1 MTAMR
6 SGLLCASALAS
17 LLAFNSTP
25 ALAQDAEVSEIV
37 VTGSR
42 IARKDYVSESPIVT
56 VGQEQIAA
64 VGMVTI
70 ENTLNQL
77 PQFTPSNG
85 SGTNTTN
92 FVTTPGQA
100 YANLRGLGPTRT
112 LVLIDGRRVVAG
124 NPNAVVDLNT
134 LPTFLV
140 DTVETITGGASAVYG
155 SDAIA
160 GVVNF
165 KLKRNFD
172 GLQVDAQFGATE
184 QNDAGQLTA
193 SVGWGH
199 NFADGRGNLAVAA
212 TYDKREGL
220 LASDRDWS
228 AVGYSI
234 LATGLTPSGAA
245 TIPDGRFDP
254 ASNTGGAANLPSQ
267 AAMNAVFGAYGFAPG
282 TVARGASLSFNA
294 DGSLFST
301 APVTNYKGVRD
312 AGFSPTSYTFNSAAY
327 RYLNLPLERW
337 SLYASGHYDLSDNL
351 EAYGTASYTTYDV
364 SRQLGPASASDG
376 AFPGPDIVV
385 PVTNPFI
392 PTDLRTLLAS
402 RADPTA
408 AFYPRRAFNEVG
420 GRLSNNT
427 YETMQ
432 LVAGLRGALPI
443 KDWKWDLYA
452 SYGQMDHTENQFG
465 NVSRAAM
472 RTLTFAP
479 DGGAAICGGFNI
491 FGAGKVSPGCAAY
504 IAREVT
510 NSTTIK
516 QTVVEGYATGSL
528 IDLPAG
534 ALKFSA
540 GAQYRKDDF
549 DYAPDL
555 KLRGPDIVGFNPAV
569 PVSGDITS
577 KEVYAELL
585 VPVLADLPLIES
597 LDITLGGRIADYST
611 TGQVSAYKA
620 DLTWKPASGLLIR
633 GGYQR
638 AVRAPNIAELFSPA
652 SLGFVGIGSPG
663 TGTTAGDPCDVRSS
677 YRVGASG
684 TAVRGLC
691 LSQGVPSAIIDTF
704 NQASTQVEII
714 GGGNRNL
721 REETADSFT
730 AGAVWSPP
738 VDQPFLR
745 SFSVSL
751 DYYRI
756 EVADVVGTIGVP
768 TILASCFNADGSNPG
783 LSSANFYCQQ
793 FTRLSSGQITG
804 VAQTQ
809 VNLASVKTS
818 GIDAQLDWGFDLAD
832 LGLPENAGALAFNL
846 VVTKLDSFERQA
858 RPNGAFVDYA
868 GTIGADLSG
877 GALPEW
883 KSVLSATWAVGPVRT
898 ALRWRH
904 IAAMTDARSVP
915 TFSPT
920 AVNTPDYDVYDL
932 SGSWKID
939 DRVTL
944 RAGINNLEDKDP
956 PYFTSYPNSNT
967 DPSSFDI
974 LGRRVFVGINA
985 KF

>member
-1 MTAMR
+1 MTTAN
-6 SGLLCASALAS
+6 LLCASALAG
-17 LLAFNSTP
+17 LLTFNAAP
-25 ALAQDAEVSEIV
+25 ALALDAEVSEIV

-134 LPTFLV
+134 VPTFLV

-165 KLKRNFD
+165 KLKRNFQ

-199 NFADGRGNLAVAA
+199 NFADGRGNLAIAA

-234 LATGLTPSGAA
+234 LTTGLTPSGAA

-254 ASNTGGAANLPSQ
+254 ASNAGGAANLPSQ
-267 AAMNAVFGAYGFAPG
+267 AVMNTVFGAYGFAPG
-282 TVARGASLSFNA
+282 AVARGASLSFNA

-301 APVTNYKGVRD
+301 APVNNYKGVRD

-327 RYLNLPLERW
+327 RYLNLPLQRW
-337 SLYASGHYDLSDNL
+337 SLYASGRYDLADSL

-408 AFYPRRAFNEVG
+408 AFYPRRAFKEVG

-427 YETMQ
+427 YRTTQ
-432 LVAGLRGALPI
+432 IVAGLRGALPI
-443 KDWKWDLYA
+443 KDWNWDLYA
-452 SYGQMDHTENQFG
+452 SYGQMDHTEDQFG

-472 RTLTFAP
+472 RALTFAP
-479 DGGAAICGGFNI
+479 DGGVAICGGFNI
-491 FGAGKVSPGCAAY
+491 FGAGKVSPGCAAH
-504 IAREVT
+504 IARDVT
-510 NSTTIK
+510 NSTTIQ
-516 QTVVEGYATGSL
+516 QTVVEGYTTGSL

-534 ALKFSA
+534 PLKFSA

-549 DYAPDL
+549 DYSPDL
-555 KLRGPDIVGFNPAV
+555 QLRGPDIVGFNPAV

-585 VPVLADLPLIES
+585 VPVLADLPLVES

-620 DLTWKPASGLLIR
+620 DLTWKPVTSLLIR

-638 AVRAPNIAELFSPA
+638 AVRAPNIAELFSPR

-663 TGTTAGDPCDVRSS
+663 TGATAGDPCDVRSS
-677 YRVGASG
+677 FRTGASG
-684 TAVRGLC
+684 AAVKTLC
-691 LSQGVPSAIIDTF
+691 LSQGVPTAIIDTF
-704 NQASTQVEII
+704 NQASTQVEIV
-714 GGGNRNL
+714 GGGNPDL
-721 REETADSFT
+721 TEEAADSFT
-730 AGAVWSPP
+730 AGAVWSPT
-738 VDQPFLR
+738 VDAPFLR
-745 SFSVSL
+745 RFSVSL
-751 DYYRI
+751 DYYKI

-783 LSSANFYCQQ
+783 LSNANFYCQQ
-793 FTRLSSGQITG
+793 FTRLASGQITG

-818 GIDAQLDWGFDLAD
+818 GIDAQVDWGFGLAD
-832 LGLPENAGALAFNL
+832 LGLGENAGTLAFNL
-846 VVTKLDSFERQA
+846 VITMLDSFERQA
-858 RPNGAFVDYA
+858 RPNAAFVDYA
-868 GTIGADLSG
+868 GTIGAELSG

-898 ALRWRH
+898 TLRWRH
-904 IAAMTDARSVP
+904 IAAMSDARSVP
-915 TFSPT
+915 TFSST

>member
-1 MTAMR
+1 MKTMR

-17 LLAFNSTP
+17 LVAFGATP
-25 ALAQDAEVSEIV
+25 VLAQDAEVSEIV

-56 VGQEQIAA
+56 VGADQIAA

-134 LPTFLV
+134 VPTFLV

-165 KLKRNFD
+165 KLKRNFE

-199 NFADGRGNLAVAA
+199 NFDRGNIAAAV

-220 LASDRDWS
+220 TAADRDWS

-234 LATGLTPSGAA
+234 LTTGLTPSGAA

-254 ASNTGGAANLPSQ
+254 ASNAGGAANLPSQ

-301 APVTNYKGVRD
+301 APVNNYKGVQGP
-312 AGFSPTSYTFNSAAY
+312 GFSAASYTFNSAAY

-337 SLYASGHYDLSDNL
+337 SLYATGRYDLTDAV

-392 PTDLRTLLAS
+392 PADLRTLLAS

-408 AFYPRRAFNEVG
+408 AFYPRRAFTEVG

-427 YETMQ
+427 YETTQ
-432 LVAGLRGALPI
+432 LLAGLRGVLPI
-443 KDWKWDLYA
+443 RDWKWDLYA
-452 SYGQMDHTENQFG
+452 SYGQMDHTEHQFG

-479 DGGAAICGGFNI
+479 DGGVAICGGFNI

-504 IAREVT
+504 IARDVT
-510 NSTTIK
+510 NATTIK
-516 QTVVEGYATGSL
+516 QTVVEGYTTGSL

-540 GAQYRKDDF
+540 GGQYRKDDF

-555 KLRGPDIVGFNPAV
+555 LLRGPDIVGFNPAV

-597 LDITLGGRIADYST
+597 LDLALGGRVADYST
-611 TGQVSAYKA
+611 TGRVSAYKA
-620 DLTWKPASGLLIR
+620 DLTWKPVSGLLIR

-638 AVRAPNIAELFSPA
+638 AVRAPNIAELFSPQ

-677 YRVGASG
+677 YRTGASG
-684 TAVRGLC
+684 AAVRSLC
-691 LSQGVPSAIIDTF
+691 LSQGVPTAIIDTF
-704 NQASTQVEII
+704 NQASTQVEIT
-714 GGGNRNL
+714 GGGNPDL
-721 REETADSFT
+721 TEETADSFT
-730 AGAVWSPP
+730 AGAVWSPA
-738 VDQPFLR
+738 VDRPFLR
-745 SFSVSL
+745 RFSISL
-751 DYYRI
+751 DYYKI

-783 LSSANFYCQQ
+783 LSNANFYCEQ
-793 FTRLSSGQITG
+793 FTRLGSGQITG

-809 VNLASVKTS
+809 VNLASVKTY
-818 GIDAQLDWGFDLAD
+818 GLDGQVDWGFDLAD
-832 LGLPENAGALAFNL
+832 LGLPETAGALAFNL
-846 VVTKLDSFERQA
+846 VISKLDSFERQT
-858 RPNGAFVDYA
+858 RPNATFVDYA

-883 KSVLSATWAVGPVRT
+883 KSVLSATWVVGPVRT
-898 ALRWRH
+898 TLRWRH

-956 PYFTSYPNSNT
+956 PHFTSYPNSNT

-974 LGRRVFVGINA
+974 LGRRFFVGVNA